1 MNLKE
6 ITKLYNFSGKTIVIT
21 GGTGILGGEMACA
34 LVGCGA
40 NVAVLDRN
48 PEIPDVYRKPMEA
61 GPGKYL
67 VVYAD
72 VLDHQSLHAAKEKIN
87 KQ

>member
-1 MNLKE
+1 MEINE
-6 ITKLYNFSGKTIVIT
+6 ITKMYDFTGRTVVIT

-48 PEIPDVYRKPMEA
+48 PEIPDMYRQPMDA

-67 VVYAD
+67 D
-72 VLDHQSLHAAKEKIN
+72 V
-87 KQ
+87 